1 MFHWSNIKAG
11 RLYASQIFQNCVADK
26 QIMRR
31 ILKIRLLND
40 YFALCFVV
48 FELCNSIVFRHNFRR
63 IS

>member
-48 FELCNSIVFRHNFRR
+48 FELYVIA
-63 IS
+63 